1 MNVPVARRCPAPLES
16 DMPALIAFASL
27 PFGLRAGSY
36 QVHTPS
42 GAVEVHVSE
51 LRFSPFLTITS
62 RPELA
67 QSIPAHGQ
75 GDGFTSYTWYDHP
88 FVLRV
93 LFGRNVAALG
103 SINSCAT
110 IARALPETLSVEDTP
125 QLDAVQREFSQTA
138 LIALNDLVAVIRR
151 KARLY
156 HVFDLRRE
164 DIDITVRRDDGSVL
178 IEDPLQAQLIEE
190 EAAESERFDLLDNPD
205 AWYADVET
213 RLAKDQPV
221 GLAEDLLIEAERALA
236 QRFPRQAIATGHT
249 AIEAAASSLL
259 TQGMIKR
266 GLEDREIDHQLSTRS
281 LTSKLEVLLRRYT
294 GFSLKRDNHGL
305 WRAFGQLNDL
315 RNDTVHRGQPPTE
328 KDAEF
333 AIQVTRDLLRWLDL
347 VRQRNRPAPPRS
359 HRTRR

>member
-1 MNVPVARRCPAPLES
+1 
-16 DMPALIAFASL
+16 MPALVAFASL
-27 PFGLRAGSY
+27 PFGLRGDTFTI
-36 QVHTPS
+36 HTS
-42 GAVEVHVSE
+42 TGDVEVHISE
-51 LRFSPFLTITS
+51 LSFTPFLSITS

-67 QSIPAHGQ
+67 QSLPKG
-75 GDGFTSYTWYDHP
+75 GSGEGFTSYTWYDHP

-93 LFGRNVAALG
+93 VFGRNVAALG

-110 IARALPETLSVEDTP
+110 IVRPLGDDLD
-125 QLDAVQREFSQTA
+125 LDNDAVLEREQAPFAAMALEAFNS
-138 LIALNDLVAVIRR
+138 LIAIVRY

-156 HVFDLRRE
+156 HISDLRRD
-164 DIDITVRRDDGSVL
+164 DIDITVRNEEGRLLHD
-178 IEDPLQAQLIEE
+178 DPLQADLLREE
-190 EAAESERFDLLDNPD
+190 QEQSETFDLLEQD
-205 AWYADVET
+205 AEWYQELKSALGEEQPLHLAD
-213 RLAKDQPV
+213 
-221 GLAEDLLIEAERALA
+221 DLLIEAERALTL
-236 QRFPRQAIATGHT
+236 RFPRQAIATCHT